1 MFRFSRY
8 VRKIIKAKYLDFI
21 EQLYKFLKFIFSKAS
36 LSELCCFLSNE
47 HLNYLKDSKLSDKIF
62 DLESEYARMGVPNM
76 EWTITNLNLNYQ
88 ICDTYPSRLYVP
100 SSASDQILLGSASF
114 RSRGRLAVLSYLNRN
129 GASIC
134 RCSQP
139 LAGFSARCLED
150 EQLLDCILKTNKNAS
165 YMYVVDTRPKINAM
179 ANKATGKGFEN
190 ENYYANIQFYFFGI
204 ENIHVMRSS
213 LQKLIESTHFPSP
226 FFFNSYFISACL
238 SM

>member
-1 MFRFSRY
+1 LLFF
-8 VRKIIKAKYLDFI
+8 
-21 EQLYKFLKFIFSKAS
+21 KAS
-36 LSELCCFLSNE
+36 LLELCCFFSND
-47 HLNYLKDSKLSDKIF
+47 HLDYLKDSKLSDKIF

-76 EWTITNLNLNYQ
+76 EWIMTNLNFNYQ
-88 ICDTYPSRLYVP
+88 MCDTYPSRLYVP
-100 SSASDQILLGSASF
+100 SSASNQIILGSASF

-150 EQLLDCILKTNKNAS
+150 EKLLDCILKTNKNAS

-204 ENIHVMRSS
+204 ENIHVMRNS
-213 LQKLIESTHFPSP
+213 LQKLIESITCAS
-226 FFFNSYFISACL
+226 FNFYLIFYFK
-238 SM
+238 